1 MVTLPEGVVDFQAN
15 TPPRDTLLLAPA
27 ATLVAKKDLHPA
39 LIDLLLI
46 AATEVHSAGGIFE
59 EPNEPFTAPHKNA
72 IIAAGRLRNATKASG
87 P

>member
-27 ATLVAKKDLHPA
+27 ATLVAKKDRPSGWGVLSFFSMNP
-39 LIDLLLI
+39 
-46 AATEVHSAGGIFE
+46 SQ
-59 EPNEPFTAPHKNA
+59 
-72 IIAAGRLRNATKASG
+72 RLTKM